1 MQELARVL
9 LTSLIYLANT
19 QILLFKYFPKK
30 CISLFDSFLGKKKKN
45 NLRWLMAVLIQNER
59 FDIVILLEKYI

>member
-9 LTSLIYLANT
+9 LTSLIYLENT

-30 CISLFDSFLGKKKKN
+30 CITLFDNFWEKK
-45 NLRWLMAVLIQNER
+45 
-59 FDIVILLEKYI
+59 

>member
-30 CISLFDSFLGKKKKN
+30 CISLFDSFLGKKIKTIY
-45 NLRWLMAVLIQNER
+45 AG
-59 FDIVILLEKYI
+59 